1 MDAGCITCI
10 AVDDEPRALGIIE
23 NFTRKIDFLKLIET
37 FRNPLDAIGFLN
49 QNRVNLVFLD
59 INMPELTGI
68 DFVKSLPDPPL
79 VIFTTAHA
87 EYAVDSYEYEALDY
101 LLKPIPFPRFLS
113 AVQKAVRRLSAHQE
127 TRKETNHQLIVRSG
141 GTIHRVASS
150 DILYVESQGNYLKI
164 VASNRTI
171 VVNSGL
177 QEFLDTYKLPDLV
190 RIHRSFAA
198 NMAKADQIK
207 YNKIFIQNQE
217 LTIGRLYKSNVTRYL
232 DGLRK

>member
-1 MDAGCITCI
+1 MDAGRVTCI
-10 AVDDEPRALGIIE
+10 AVDDEPRALGVIE
-23 NFTRKIDFLKLIET
+23 NFVGKIDFLKLVET

-79 VIFTTAHA
+79 IIFTTAYA
-87 EYAVDSYEYEALDY
+87 EYALDSYEYEALDY

-113 AVQKAVRRLSAHQE
+113 AVQKAVRRLSVPQE
-127 TRKETNHQLIVRSG
+127 TGKETNHQLILRSG
-141 GTIHRVASS
+141 STLHCIAAS
-150 DILYVESQGNYLKI
+150 DILYAESQGNYLKI
-164 VASNRTI
+164 VASSRTI
-171 VVNSGL
+171 VINSGL
-177 QEFLDTYKLPDLV
+177 QEFLDTYKLPDLI

-198 NMAKADQIK
+198 NMTKADQIK
-207 YNKIFIQNQE
+207 YNRIFIDNQE
-217 LTIGRLYKSNVTRYL
+217 LTIGRLYKVHITRYL